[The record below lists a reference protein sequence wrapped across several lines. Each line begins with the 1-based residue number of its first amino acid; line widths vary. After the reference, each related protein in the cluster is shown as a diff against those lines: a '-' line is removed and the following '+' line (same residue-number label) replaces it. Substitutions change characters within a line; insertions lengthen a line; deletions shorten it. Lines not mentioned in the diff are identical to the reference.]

1 MEARV
6 VIGANRNFVLKNA
19 VLLYGDGTSMF
30 ATLHSVMMRA
40 KNSAPQLGPGQALTM
55 AFLRTLAEGLG
66 SRIAT
71 EILPDNVL
79 ARTPDIITWWARA
92 TREVMFFGG
101 MDPEALELNG
111 ATYPHPALVFKVTGR
126 ELFVRALERDER
138 PTGETPLKTAP
149 YWNCDSAGRV
159 CLGSMRVPDETTVES
174 IAGWQSNFFRSQF
187 THPNGAVRLTSHPRG
202 FIGLWKSLKNCD
214 QPFPA
219 DFLTDA
225 KEALRQFVERN

>member
-6 VIGANRNFVLKNA
+6 VIGANRTFVLKNA
-19 VLLYGDGTSMF
+19 LLLYGDGTSMF

-40 KNSAPQLGPGQALTM
+40 KSGAPQLGPGQALTT

-66 SRIAT
+66 TRITT
-71 EILPDNVL
+71 EILPEKCGAH
-79 ARTPDIITWWARA
+79 ARDDHLVDAGDARGD
-92 TREVMFFGG
+92 VFGG
-101 MDPEALELNG
+101 VDPEARELDG
-111 ATYPHPALVFKVTGR
+111 AAYPHPALVFKVTGR

-174 IAGWQSNFFRSQF
+174 IAGWQSNSS
-187 THPNGAVRLTSHPRG
+187 GANLPTRT
-202 FIGLWKSLKNCD
+202 
-214 QPFPA
+214 
-219 DFLTDA
+219 
-225 KEALRQFVERN
+225 ERCGSPVIREDSSDCGRV

>member
-19 VLLYGDGTSMF
+19 LLLYGDGTSMF

-79 ARTPDIITWWARA
+79 ERTPDMITWWARA
-92 TREVMFFGG
+92 KR
-101 MDPEALELNG
+101 P
-111 ATYPHPALVFKVTGR
+111 PAPAG
-126 ELFVRALERDER
+126 LF
-138 PTGETPLKTAP
+138 
-149 YWNCDSAGRV
+149 
-159 CLGSMRVPDETTVES
+159 
-174 IAGWQSNFFRSQF
+174 
-187 THPNGAVRLTSHPRG
+187 
-202 FIGLWKSLKNCD
+202 
-214 QPFPA
+214 
-219 DFLTDA
+219 
-225 KEALRQFVERN
+225 